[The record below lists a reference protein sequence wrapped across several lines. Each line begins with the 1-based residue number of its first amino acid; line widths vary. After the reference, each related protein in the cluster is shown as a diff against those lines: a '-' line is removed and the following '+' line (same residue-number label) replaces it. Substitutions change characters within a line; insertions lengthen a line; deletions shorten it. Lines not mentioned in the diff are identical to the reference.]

1 MPDAVLLDGAMFL
14 KASLHCLKTQ
24 RGGWG
29 GRSPRHFQT
38 QRLSHGRMILEAVL
52 CVSKTSGGWNG
63 RNPPSI
69 CKQNACIMSFDEF
82 YNNYALDVVLVD
94 GAMFLKASLH
104 GLKRKARG
112 FED

>member
-29 GRSPRHFQT
+29 GGGRAFQ
-38 QRLSHGRMILEAVL
+38 
-52 CVSKTSGGWNG
+52 SKNGGWNG

-69 CKQNACIMSFDEF
+69 CTQNACIMSFDEF
-82 YNNYALDVVLVD
+82 YNNYVLDVVLAH
-94 GAMFLKASLH
+94 GAML
-104 GLKRKARG
+104 
-112 FED
+112 